1 MRTAVD
7 TAPLVA
13 ERVRESAAVKQAM
26 LADSNLLELVRELG
40 AACVNS
46 RWSNAANC
54 CFSASVNFRGEWH
67 LSAIYYR
74 PHDTSEDCPC
84 WKPLI
89 ASRAGAET
97 EIRKESLTLG
107 QDPATGRD

>member
-46 RWSNAANC
+46 RWNNAAKLLL
-54 CFSASVNFRGEWH
+54 FGKRQFPRGMASLCNL
-67 LSAIYYR
+67 LS
-74 PHDTSEDCPC
+74 PP
-84 WKPLI
+84 
-89 ASRAGAET
+89 
-97 EIRKESLTLG
+97 
-107 QDPATGRD
+107 